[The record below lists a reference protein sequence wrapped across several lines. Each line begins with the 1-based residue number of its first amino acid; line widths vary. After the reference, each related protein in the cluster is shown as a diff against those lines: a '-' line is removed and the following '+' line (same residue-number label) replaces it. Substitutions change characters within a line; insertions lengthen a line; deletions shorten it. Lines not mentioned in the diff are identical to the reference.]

1 MNLMSFEWG
10 VLFLLLGIV
19 NSLLLLVTAPSME
32 RTKVSV
38 TGLRI
43 WTPLREVQHAKS
55 RAAVPPSTVW
65 KLLLKYKLTWGR
77 LKKGKNDKCGLGIIR
92 KAG

>member
-1 MNLMSFEWG
+1 MNLILFEWG
-10 VLFLLLGIV
+10 VLFLLLGII
-19 NSLLLLVTAPSME
+19 NSLLLLVTAPSTE

-43 WTPLREVQHAKS
+43 WAPLREAQHSKP

-65 KLLLKYKLTWGR
+65 KLL
-77 LKKGKNDKCGLGIIR
+77 
-92 KAG
+92 